1 MLEVGAIPQGDPGDP
16 PRGDKSAQEAPPVAY
31 IEAVALAVGLVVAIH
46 LDDQAVIGIVTII
59 VLIAAGFAVFSGLQ
73 LLRESRRL
81 RRLPQEADREA
92 DDREAE
98 YRDGE
103 LIQVELDALP
113 PDTWRSTNPRARASV
128 ALPIAGGRS

>member
-1 MLEVGAIPQGDPGDP
+1 
-16 PRGDKSAQEAPPVAY
+16 
-31 IEAVALAVGLVVAIH
+31 LVVAIH

-92 DDREAE
+92 DDREA
-98 YRDGE
+98 
-103 LIQVELDALP
+103 
-113 PDTWRSTNPRARASV
+113 
-128 ALPIAGGRS
+128 

>member
-1 MLEVGAIPQGDPGDP
+1 M
-16 PRGDKSAQEAPPVAY
+16 
-31 IEAVALAVGLVVAIH
+31 ALAVGLVVAIH

-92 DDREAE
+92 DDLGA
-98 YRDGE
+98 
-103 LIQVELDALP
+103 IAI
-113 PDTWRSTNPRARASV
+113 PRCLSSPWIR
-128 ALPIAGGRS
+128 P